1 MPTLKK
7 KHMKII
13 NFIAIS
19 VATAALASFQLVKT
33 DLNTK
38 PNNTYKLDKANS
50 ILGWKGG
57 KSDAYFHTGTVKFSE
72 GSVIMN
78 KSAISSG
85 KFTVD
90 LGSIAVVDANL
101 PKEKQE
107 GLAKHLMTE
116 DFFNVAKFATSTV
129 TIGEYKDGKLATT
142 ISLLGVEVKK
152 DIPVEIIASKG
163 TITIKGKF
171 DVDFSAAKIPG
182 TQPIDGEKE
191 FISPNFSFDL
201 NLVMKGK

>member
-1 MPTLKK
+1 
-7 KHMKII
+7 MKII

-201 NLVMKGK
+201 NLVMKG

>member
-1 MPTLKK
+1 
-7 KHMKII
+7 MKII

>member
-1 MPTLKK
+1 
-7 KHMKII
+7 MKII
-13 NFIAIS
+13 NFIAIT

>member
-1 MPTLKK
+1 
-7 KHMKII
+7 MKII

-85 KFTVD
+85 NFTVD

>member
-1 MPTLKK
+1 VPTLKK

>member
-1 MPTLKK
+1 
-7 KHMKII
+7 MKII

-171 DVDFSAAKIPG
+171 DVDFSTAKIPG

>member
-1 MPTLKK
+1 
-7 KHMKII
+7 MKII

-19 VATAALASFQLVKT
+19 AATAALASFQLVKT

>member
-1 MPTLKK
+1 
-7 KHMKII
+7 MKII

-19 VATAALASFQLVKT
+19 LATAALASFQLVKT

-85 KFTVD
+85 NFTVD

>member
-1 MPTLKK
+1 
-7 KHMKII
+7 MKII
-13 NFIAIS
+13 NFIAIT

-33 DLNTK
+33 DLNSK

-50 ILGWKGG
+50 ILSWKGG

-152 DIPVEIIASKG
+152 DIPVEIVVSKG